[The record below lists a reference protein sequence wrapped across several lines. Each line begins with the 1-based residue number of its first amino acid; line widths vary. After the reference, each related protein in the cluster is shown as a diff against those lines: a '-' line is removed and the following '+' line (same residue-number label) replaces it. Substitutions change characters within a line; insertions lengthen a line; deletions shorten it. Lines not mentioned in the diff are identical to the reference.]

1 MLAGRAAEELV
12 FGEVSSGA
20 LDDLEKVTKEAYT
33 MVMYYGFNKKVGNVS
48 FFDSSGRQENSLH
61 KPYSEET
68 SRLIDEEVRKIIQ
81 DAYELSLELLS
92 NHRSQLS
99 SLTDKLLLKEIVYQK
114 ELDELLGKR
123 AVLKQAAFSGPDQ
136 RILSNLTAFNI

>member
-1 MLAGRAAEELV
+1 V
-12 FGEVSSGA
+12 
-20 LDDLEKVTKEAYT
+20 
-33 MVMYYGFNKKVGNVS
+33 YYGFNKKVGNVS

-68 SRLIDEEVRKIIQ
+68 ARLIDEEVRKIIQ

-99 SLTDKLLLKEIVYQK
+99 SLTDKLLLNEIVYQK

-123 AVLKQAAFSGPDQ
+123 TVLKQAAFSGPNQ

>member
-1 MLAGRAAEELV
+1 MLMSRKKMLATLAYALGGRAAEELV

-92 NHRSQLS
+92 SYPELICNQL
-99 SLTDKLLLKEIVYQK
+99 
-114 ELDELLGKR
+114 
-123 AVLKQAAFSGPDQ
+123 DQ
-136 RILSNLTAFNI
+136 ILP